1 MAVQSEAS
9 DLVDRSQLRGFLSKY
24 VPSEF
29 DATKG
34 TLAYHD
40 KFIIPKFSRM
50 KEGNGAGEL
59 LHHKNP
65 IKHGLAA
72 HPQDSMSL
80 SSTREEPL
88 IDTKDFDLQK
98 IAGKREENAMQE
110 LLSNDNSRPI
120 TLSAIGIGFLT
131 MVAMLVIRIRNRM
144 QPATVLASSAA
155 FESDMSMNLVPGLD
169 DNIMEM
175 KSQVSNI
182 NGEAALDSRT
192 QTKKKSSR
200 GGLGQLASR
209 DSLPLTVCYATATEQ
224 DEATA
229 AKNESMLYNVKTL
242 TAEKDSSGEE
252 GLPWWWD
259 GLWSLPFTY
268 SGETGTELT
277 LGDTMR
283 VFKGNIEQIYG
294 DAPSADG
301 APLAEGDISGL
312 ADGTLY
318 LGLHEYAQR
327 FGPVYKLCFGPKSF
341 IVISDAAVARHVLAA
356 NNAGYNKGVLA
367 EILEDIM
374 GKGLIPADPVTWK
387 TRKRAIVPA
396 FHKRWLDRM
405 CTMFAN
411 KTDALIDKLE
421 TGKTVDLEE
430 RFGSLALD
438 IIGSA
443 VFNYEFESVATPS
456 EVVQAA
462 IDTLREAEHRSMIPA
477 PYWKIPGAMQLVPR
491 QRAFTR
497 NMALLN
503 DQLNKA
509 IAAAVSDRT
518 EMDTEALQDDRDYDA
533 IANPSLL
540 RFLVDQ
546 RGEEATDSQL
556 RDDLMTMLIAGHETT
571 ASALTWCVFELAQK
585 PELLEELRA
594 ELDTVLPD
602 GRAPR
607 TRADVEKLELTRL
620 TIAESLRMYPQP
632 PLLIRRAVDED
643 TLPEVQFP
651 DSPDLSADFNH
662 QQISVT
668 MPRASDVF
676 IAIYSLHRSP
686 KYWKNPDDFNP
697 KRWLEKSSCSDD
709 PTWAGYDP
717 EKWRGATLYPTE
729 ASADFAFLPFGG
741 GARKCVGDQFAMI
754 EATVALAGFIRNY
767 DFSFAGKTDT
777 PDKVGTNTGATIH
790 TRNGLWMTVTRREGS
805 SH

>member
-1 MAVQSEAS
+1 MALLAVLAAGLLMVAQSEAS
-9 DLVDRSQLRGFLSKY
+9 DLVDRSELRGFLSKY
-24 VPSEF
+24 VGGV
-29 DATKG
+29 A
-34 TLAYHD
+34 A
-40 KFIIPKFSRM
+40 SRM
-50 KEGNGAGEL
+50 GESSFPTL
-59 LHHKNP
+59 QHQNLHTP
-65 IKHGLAA
+65 A
-72 HPQDSMSL
+72 HPQDSMSF

-98 IAGKREENAMQE
+98 ITGKREENAMQE

-131 MVAMLVIRIRNRM
+131 MVAMLVTRIRNRM
-144 QPATVLASSAA
+144 QPALVLASSAA
-155 FESDMSMNLVPGLD
+155 FESDMSMNLVPGMD
-169 DNIMEM
+169 GNIMEM
-175 KSQVSNI
+175 KSQVS
-182 NGEAALDSRT
+182 
-192 QTKKKSSR
+192 KSSR

-209 DSLPLTVCYATATEQ
+209 NSLPLTVCHATATEQ

-229 AKNESMLYNVKTL
+229 VKNESVLYNVKTL

-259 GLWSLPFTY
+259 GFWSLPFTY
-268 SGETGTELT
+268 AGEPGTELT

-405 CTMFAN
+405 CTMFAD
-411 KTDALIDKLE
+411 KTDALIAKLE
-421 TGKTVDLEE
+421 PGKTVDLEE

-491 QRAFTR
+491 QRAFTK

-518 EMDTEALQDDRDYDA
+518 EMDTEALQENRDYDA

-546 RGEEATDSQL
+546 RGEEASDSQL

-594 ELDTVLPD
+594 ELDAALPD

-643 TLPEVQFP
+643 TLPEVKFP
-651 DSPDLSADFNH
+651 DSPDLSDDFNH

-697 KRWLEKSSCSDD
+697 KRWLEKSSCPDD